1 MNEVDTCGINMVVRR
16 SDMWVFGSDFIE
28 RTLPQVASE
37 REHVGLV
44 HQSDVLAL
52 TLVCQFKCVTNATLN
67 THARIHAA
75 LCRNFVRCSLAQH
88 ATFTDVRTFG
98 VFANTNEVVR
108 LGMTWCS
115 ANEWTL
121 VDVQIKFETHLEQQA
136 ALNDSGWNIGGS
148 DSAQKNGIES
158 PQLIQ
163 HFIRQN
169 FAVTQETCAA

>member
-1 MNEVDTCGINMVVRR
+1 
-16 SDMWVFGSDFIE
+16 
-28 RTLPQVASE
+28 
-37 REHVGLV
+37 
-44 HQSDVLAL
+44 
-52 TLVCQFKCVTNATLN
+52 
-67 THARIHAA
+67 
-75 LCRNFVRCSLAQH
+75 
-88 ATFTDVRTFG
+88 
-98 VFANTNEVVR
+98 
-108 LGMTWCS
+108 MTWCS

-169 FAVTQETCAA
+169 FAVTQETCATEVEIGGVNIDSGRSDHFEGLDGYFGSDTVSADHGNTVR